1 MQLGAYCPSSP
12 VAAQLDA
19 RRMYHAHWGLSR
31 SPFAGGGTPVFYEGE
46 SQAEALARLR
56 YVAENRRHAL
66 LLGERGAGKSLLM
79 RYFVE
84 QRRREG
90 RESVAIGLTGISPRE
105 LLWQVAAGLCL
116 GPGPE
121 DEAVRLFRQLGDYA
135 AAAGARKS
143 TALLLLDDA
152 DQAGA
157 DVRTTLLRVLSL
169 GGETPWVTLV
179 LIANTKRFERLGEE
193 LLDALDLRIE
203 LEPWSEADMVGYVQ
217 HALVEAGSDRPVF
230 EDEALSAMYALT
242 DGIPRKVNRLAD
254 HALLGAA
261 ADEHEM
267 VDAAM
272 MEAAHDALSWA
283 AVGPA

>member
-1 MQLGAYCPSSP
+1 MQLEAYRPSRPSP
-12 VAAQLDA
+12 LPLDA
-19 RRMYHAHWGLSR
+19 RHMYHAHWGLSR
-31 SPFAGGGTPVFYEGE
+31 SPFAGGGTPVFYDGE

-66 LLGERGAGKSLLM
+66 LLGERGVGKSLLM
-79 RYFVE
+79 RRVVE

-90 RESVAIGLTGISPRE
+90 RDGVAIGLAGISSRE
-105 LLWQVAAGLCL
+105 LLWQIAAGLSL
-116 GPGPE
+116 GPRPD
-121 DEAVRLFRQLGDYA
+121 DEPVRLFRQLGDYA
-135 AAAGARKS
+135 AAGARKS
-143 TALLLLDDA
+143 TALVLLDDA
-152 DQAGA
+152 DQAGP
-157 DVRTTLLRVLSL
+157 DVRTTLLRLLSL
-169 GGETPWVTLV
+169 GSETPWVTLV
-179 LIANTKRFERLGEE
+179 LIANTKRFARLGEE

-203 LEPWSEADMVGYVQ
+203 LEPWSEADMIGYVQ
-217 HALVEAGSDRPVF
+217 HALVEAGGDRPVF

-242 DGIPRKVNRLAD
+242 DGVPRKVNRLAD

>member
-1 MQLGAYCPSSP
+1 
-12 VAAQLDA
+12 
-19 RRMYHAHWGLSR
+19 MYHAHWGLTR

-79 RYFVE
+79 RQFAV

-90 RESVAIGLTGISPRE
+90 RDSVAIGLAGISPRE
-105 LLWQVAAGLCL
+105 LLWQIAAGVCF
-116 GPGPE
+116 GPRSE
-121 DEAVRLFRQLGDYA
+121 DESVRLFRQLGDYA
-135 AAAGARKS
+135 MAAGSRKS
-143 TALLLLDDA
+143 TSLLLLDDA

-157 DVRTTLLRVLSL
+157 DVRTTLLRLLSL
-169 GGETPWVTLV
+169 GGETPWLTLV
-179 LIANTKRFERLGEE
+179 LIANANKSQRLGEE
-193 LLDALDLRIE
+193 LLDEIDLRIE
-203 LEPWSEADMVGYVQ
+203 LEPWSEADMIGYVQ
-217 HALVEAGSDRPVF
+217 HALVEAGCDRPVF

-261 ADEHEM
+261 AESHEM

-272 MEAAHDALSWA
+272 MEAAHDALSWVA
-283 AVGPA
+283 AGPA

>member
-1 MQLGAYCPSSP
+1 MQH
-12 VAAQLDA
+12 
-19 RRMYHAHWGLSR
+19 RMYHAHWGLSR
-31 SPFAGGGTPVFYEGE
+31 SPFAGGGTPLFYEGE

-66 LLGERGAGKSLLM
+66 LLGERGAGKSLLI
-79 RYFVE
+79 RQFAA
-84 QRRREG
+84 QRRCEG
-90 RESVAIGLTGISPRE
+90 RDSVAIGLAGISSRE
-105 LLWQVAAGLCL
+105 LLWQIAAGLSL
-116 GPGPE
+116 GPRPD

-143 TALLLLDDA
+143 MALLLLDDA

-157 DVRTTLLRVLSL
+157 DVRTTLLRLLSL
-169 GGETPWVTLV
+169 GAETPWLTLV
-179 LIANTKRFERLGEE
+179 LIANASRSQRLGEE
-193 LLDALDLRIE
+193 LLDAIDLRIE

-217 HALVEAGSDRPVF
+217 HALVEAGGDRPVF

-242 DGIPRKVNRLAD
+242 DGIPRRVNRLAD

-261 ADEHEM
+261 ADEHDM

-272 MEAAHDALSWA
+272 MEAAHDALSWT

>member
-1 MQLGAYCPSSP
+1 
-12 VAAQLDA
+12 
-19 RRMYHAHWGLSR
+19 MYHAHWGLSR
-31 SPFAGGGTPVFYEGE
+31 SPFAGGGTPLFYEGE

-56 YVAENRRHAL
+56 YVAENRRHAV
-66 LLGERGAGKSLLM
+66 LLGERGTGKSLLM
-79 RYFVE
+79 RQFVE

-90 RESVAIGLTGISPRE
+90 RDSVAIGLAGISSRE
-105 LLWQVAAGLCL
+105 LLWQIAAGLSL
-116 GPGPE
+116 GPRPD

-135 AAAGARKS
+135 TAAGARKAP
-143 TALLLLDDA
+143 ALLLLDDA

-157 DVRTTLLRVLSL
+157 DVRTTLLRLLSL
-169 GGETPWVTLV
+169 GGETPWATLV
-179 LIANTKRFERLGEE
+179 LIANASRSQRLGEE
-193 LLDALDLRIE
+193 LLDSLDLRIE
-203 LEPWSEADMVGYVQ
+203 LEPWSEADMIGYVQ
-217 HALVEAGSDRPVF
+217 HALVEAGGDRPVF

-242 DGIPRKVNRLAD
+242 DGIPRRVNRLAD

-283 AVGPA
+283 AAGPA

>member
-1 MQLGAYCPSSP
+1 
-12 VAAQLDA
+12 
-19 RRMYHAHWGLSR
+19 MYHAHWGLSR
-31 SPFAGGGTPVFYEGE
+31 SPFAGGGTPLFYEGE

-79 RYFVE
+79 RQFAA
-84 QRRREG
+84 QRRSEG
-90 RESVAIGLTGISPRE
+90 RESVAIGLAGISGRE
-105 LLWQVAAGLCL
+105 LLWQIAAGLSL
-116 GPGPE
+116 GPRPE

-135 AAAGARKS
+135 AAAASRKS

-157 DVRTTLLRVLSL
+157 DVRTTLLRLLSV
-169 GGETPWVTLV
+169 GAETPWLTLV
-179 LIANTKRFERLGEE
+179 LIANANRSQRLGEE
-193 LLDALDLRIE
+193 LLDAIDLRIE

-217 HALVEAGSDRPVF
+217 HALVEAGGDRPVF
-230 EDEALSAMYALT
+230 EDEALLAMYALT
-242 DGIPRKVNRLAD
+242 DGIPRRVNRLAD

-283 AVGPA
+283 AAGPA